1 MTNTCAKC
9 AHWHEP
15 EEWDVKQAGMG
26 RCSRIK
32 HESPL
37 HVPLA
42 DVQRLASHLQFIK
55 DKDYGDLL
63 SAAQIAKAE
72 RVIRRLIKEH
82 LNGKWDKTIGGF
94 PAAHKMANVSSLRLT
109 YPQ

>member
-1 MTNTCAKC
+1 MTK
-9 AHWHEP
+9 P
-15 EEWDVKQAGMG
+15 
-26 RCSRIK
+26 
-32 HESPL
+32 PL

-82 LNGKWDKTIGGF
+82 LNGKWDK
-94 PAAHKMANVSSLRLT
+94 R
-109 YPQ
+109 